1 MPTSVATIDLEIAR
15 PPAAVFDALT
25 RLGALRG
32 RIGTSTT
39 YAGTVDVTD
48 DPVRVGS
55 TYVDRTPIGRLRG
68 QVLELEPERRV
79 VFRQALPSGTLDVRI
94 TYELERMPAGTH
106 LVRTGEITTRRWLA
120 LVHPLVVRAT
130 HAENRRTMAAM
141 KTSLEAG
148 AGP

>member
-1 MPTSVATIDLEIAR
+1 MPTSTLTTDLEIPR
-15 PPAAVFDALT
+15 PPSAVFDALT

-32 RIGTSTT
+32 RIGTSGT

-68 QVLELEPERRV
+68 EVLELESGRRV
-79 VFRQALPSGTLDVRI
+79 VFRQALPSGALDVRI
-94 TYELERMPAGTH
+94 RYELERVPAGTH

-120 LVHPLVVRAT
+120 IVHPLVVWTTR
-130 HAENRRTMAAM
+130 AENRRTMAAL

>member
-1 MPTSVATIDLEIAR
+1 MPTSTSTLDLEIAR
-15 PPAAVFDALT
+15 PPRAVFDALT

-32 RIGTSTT
+32 RIGTSGT
-39 YAGTVDVTD
+39 YAGTIDVSD

-68 QVLELEPERRV
+68 EVLELEADRHV
-79 VFRQALPSGTLDVRI
+79 VFRQATARRDLDVRI
-94 TYELERMPAGTH
+94 TYDLEPAPNGTR

-120 LVHPLVVRAT
+120 IVHPIVVWTTR
-130 HAENRRTMAAM
+130 AENRRTMESL

-148 AGP
+148 AAQ